1 VRNVYVEN
9 CKMDSPHLNVAL
21 RIKTNSFRG
30 GKIEN
35 IFMRNCSV
43 GQVAQA
49 VLDVDLF
56 YEEGEGGAFTPLV
69 RNVVMEEVNCQ
80 KSRVAVSLKG
90 YKSAPIRDV
99 SLSRCTFDHVER
111 ENVIQNVT
119 GLRVNEVKINGQ
131 KWVV

>member
-1 VRNVYVEN
+1 L
-9 CKMDSPHLNVAL
+9 LNVAL

-43 GQVAQA
+43 GQVAGA

-56 YEEGEGGAFTPLV
+56 YEEGEGGEFTSLV
-69 RNVVMEEVNCQ
+69 RNVVMENVTCG
-80 KSRVAVSLKG
+80 KSKYAVSLKG
-90 YKSAPIRDV
+90 YKSAPVRDV
-99 SLSRCTFDHVER
+99 SLSRCTFDRVEKD
-111 ENVIQNVT
+111 NVIQNVT
-119 GLRVNEVKINGQ
+119 GLRVSDVTINGQ